1 MSKRSIKFPC
11 VWIKCLIWLQSFRG
25 KKTTLYTQ
33 MQQRNEQTLTTSNI
47 FEFTYNDFL
56 CHLKLN
62 RGKSSWVNRR
72 KITKCSWRKH
82 RLDSHVS
89 KIAWKPFKFLYLYS
103 QMKMFRWSLS
113 LWFCVTSI
121 FYTIH
126 SLKHFSVY
134 EGSRRNN
141 SPKSFELFK
150 QAFD

>member
-1 MSKRSIKFPC
+1 M
-11 VWIKCLIWLQSFRG
+11 CLIEYSVSFEFNFVHAIAANKRTDSHNF
-25 KKTTLYTQ
+25 KY
-33 MQQRNEQTLTTSNI
+33 I

>member
-11 VWIKCLIWLQSFRG
+11 VWIVSHFASVFPW
-25 KKTTLYTQ
+25 KKDNFVHADAAKK
-33 MQQRNEQTLTTSNI
+33 RADSHNFKHI

-62 RGKSSWVNRR
+62 RGKSPWVNRR

-134 EGSRRNN
+134 EGSCRNY
-141 SPKSFELFK
+141 SPKSFELF
-150 QAFD
+150 

>member
-1 MSKRSIKFPC
+1 MCLNKVSHLTSVFPWKKDNFIHADAAKKRADSHNFKH
-11 VWIKCLIWLQSFRG
+11 
-25 KKTTLYTQ
+25 
-33 MQQRNEQTLTTSNI
+33 I

-82 RLDSHVS
+82 RLDSYVS
-89 KIAWKPFKFLYLYS
+89 KIAWKPFKLP
-103 QMKMFRWSLS
+103 LS
-113 LWFCVTSI
+113 LLANENVSVKPLFLICVTSI

-134 EGSRRNN
+134 EGSCRNY
-141 SPKSFELFK
+141 STKSFKFV
-150 QAFD
+150 

>member
-1 MSKRSIKFPC
+1 MCLNKVSHFASVFPWKKDNFVHADAAKKRADSHNFKH
-11 VWIKCLIWLQSFRG
+11 
-25 KKTTLYTQ
+25 
-33 MQQRNEQTLTTSNI
+33 I

-89 KIAWKPFKFLYLYS
+89 KIAWKPFILP
-103 QMKMFRWSLS
+103 LS
-113 LWFCVTSI
+113 LLANENVSAKPLSLICVTSI

-134 EGSRRNN
+134 EGSYRNY

-150 QAFD
+150 RAFG